1 MCVIVCIQTA
11 VLGGYAQ
18 RERRQMKKERL
29 MHELC
34 FSGEIYVIMEN
45 SF

>member
-11 VLGGYAQ
+11 VLGGQ
-18 RERRQMKKERL
+18 RERQQMKKERL